1 MTQPAVLLLEL
12 FLSPENPAVI
22 LVLGAGVVVTWRY
35 VRARRG
41 TKRQ

>member
-1 MTQPAVLLLEL
+1 MTPLAALLWESII
-12 FLSPENPAVI
+12 SPENPAVI

-41 TKRQ
+41 AKNR